1 MEFKILTK
9 LSYQQ
14 VQRIRMKKMK
24 NIVEKLGFSPDSPA
38 KAEQVNQGGSEICYN
53 FQLEL

>member
-24 NIVEKLGFSPDSPA
+24 NIVEKLGFSPDKIKIVKRIFLS
-38 KAEQVNQGGSEICYN
+38 
-53 FQLEL
+53 